1 MTTTYKTK
9 TVILCIV
16 LLMLASC
23 SKKPEFISIEN
34 ISIIGSENDNL
45 IVGMDY
51 MVYNPNNVRTKLR
64 QSSMEIY
71 YKDSLVGNG
80 FLNEEVILSAN
91 DTLKIPVTCKIDVKA
106 LHTFYPELLASDSS
120 KFDLKG
126 NGRVSFMLNSFTI
139 ALDDQIEL
147 NTKKAILTEIEQRL
161 DYGENFKLRSISSNR
176 LPSLKETRLKLR
188 METTNPL
195 PIAYQIDSL
204 KLNFYLDERK
214 GSVAQWSLEKPYGQK
229 PMESQIIPLEVT
241 LNNLDILKQLKFS
254 WLTNQKVNFTILGEV
269 QVRIQGYGFK
279 VPIKDRMEIGL

>member
-91 DTLKIPVTCKIDVKA
+91 DTLKIPVTCKIDVKT
-106 LHTFYPELLASDSS
+106 LHTLYPEILATDSS
-120 KFDLKG
+120 KIDLKG
-126 NGRVSFMLNSFTI
+126 NGRVS
-139 ALDDQIEL
+139 
-147 NTKKAILTEIEQRL
+147 
-161 DYGENFKLRSISSNR
+161 
-176 LPSLKETRLKLR
+176 
-188 METTNPL
+188 
-195 PIAYQIDSL
+195 
-204 KLNFYLDERK
+204 
-214 GSVAQWSLEKPYGQK
+214 
-229 PMESQIIPLEVT
+229 
-241 LNNLDILKQLKFS
+241 
-254 WLTNQKVNFTILGEV
+254 
-269 QVRIQGYGFK
+269 
-279 VPIKDRMEIGL
+279 